1 MRFALLSLTLAIGSL
16 VGACDGAD
24 GAAKP
29 AKPRSGNT
37 ATAKPPSAKPAT
49 PSAPAKMAAMDKAK
63 LNDPCLFTTAEIG
76 KAFGFAVQKAV
87 PDLEFWPSNGLAGC
101 TYKGAMDS
109 VRVNFQWH
117 DPAYFAQAT
126 AMKRSARPGRKVD
139 VPNDPDHAFL
149 IFDGRLGGAMV
160 YYRQNVEVEIVPLQ
174 IDTPENAE
182 TERALLSLRRVP

>member
-1 MRFALLSLTLAIGSL
+1 MRFALLSTAIAIGSL
-16 VGACDGAD
+16 VSACDGAD

-29 AKPRSGNT
+29 PKARSSSSSS
-37 ATAKPPSAKPAT
+37 AAKPAAA
-49 PSAPAKMAAMDKAK
+49 SAPSKMAAMDKAR
-63 LNDPCLFTTAEIG
+63 LNDPCLFTGAEIG
-76 KAFGFAVQKAV
+76 KAFGFAVQKTE

-101 TYKGAMDS
+101 TYRGKDDS

-174 IDTPENAE
+174 LSTPENAE